1 MESRLGSNFQ
11 PNENQLLDL
20 ELDLVGAAAVAL
32 VVEVEATV
40 VLNCSLLVVLAAFVV
55 LDDDDDDD
63 DDEDDEVVVC
73 TALSDPSSLAP
84 FSVVSSKLDE
94 WLDSVS

>member
-20 ELDLVGAAAVAL
+20 ELDFVGAAAVAL

-63 DDEDDEVVVC
+63 DDDDVVVVC

>member
-20 ELDLVGAAAVAL
+20 ELDFVGAAAVAL

-63 DDEDDEVVVC
+63 DDVVVVC